1 MTTFDLQVNLAHES
15 GTMFVVI
22 DSRMGS
28 YPSECVERFLALA
41 LRCCQDKPE
50 QRPSMLDVVRELE
63 NILRMMPETGLDLSV
78 SESSYFGEST
88 PSSSLA
94 FVSRDP
100 VSSSNMLG
108 SDLVSGS
115 IPTIIP
121 R

>member
-1 MTTFDLQVNLAHES
+1 MNLAHES
-15 GTMFVVI
+15 GTIFTVI
-22 DSRMGS
+22 DSRMGC
-28 YPSECVERFLALA
+28 YTSECMERFVALA

-50 QRPSMLDVVRELE
+50 QRPSMLDVVREME
-63 NILRMMPETGLDLSV
+63 NIIRMIPETGLDLSV

-94 FVSRDP
+94 FVSMDP
-100 VSSSNMLG
+100 VSSSNVLG

-115 IPTIIP
+115 IPTITP